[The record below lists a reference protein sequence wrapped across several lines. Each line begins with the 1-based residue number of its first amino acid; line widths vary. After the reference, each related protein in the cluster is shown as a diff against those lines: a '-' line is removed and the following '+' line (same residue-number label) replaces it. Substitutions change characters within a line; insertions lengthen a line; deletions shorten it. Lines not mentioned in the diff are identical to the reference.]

1 VAVHVKIAAT
11 VTTPRA
17 LPLVAAVL
25 AVAIVSIQVR
35 VIAGGRTWDDTRYH
49 AEVAPP
55 RLAAAE
61 AVQAGELPAWWEGSG
76 LGVPLAAEPSHGAM
90 YPLGWIASTPRLL
103 DLLAIVHL
111 LWGALGIA
119 VWARRRT
126 ATGAQG
132 ASEPAALA
140 AGLLAATSG
149 ILASAAVRG
158 ALPALSHLPWI
169 GVAAAALAAA
179 EDRRGRLRAALALG
193 GLIGLVATTGVLA
206 VLAQGLVLAVALGAR
221 RRAWLPLAGAL
232 AAGLVVGAAQWL
244 PALAQLGAG
253 AGGELR
259 GLPLARLVELVVPGS
274 FGSADPAR
282 GIPALA
288 GASPWA
294 PSLFAGAPL
303 LALGAVRT
311 PPLRLLAV
319 IVALAA
325 LALVAGRGGWP
336 AWLGAPELHVAALVV
351 VLAVNAGAGLDALMA
366 GDRRALIALGVG
378 AGCAGVALAAL
389 GALRARQPEAEAAI
403 ERAMLDGALG
413 LIAMLI
419 AFALA
424 WQVRERGAGRSTPL
438 VLVLLLLPS
447 AGAVPSTAPLT
458 DRSIVEEPPA
468 WAGAADAAGAADGT
482 PRRVFRPAFMHDR
495 PEDLGD
501 AIATLAGTSGWRW
514 GLGAARSED
523 PARPAAHDATWLAAA
538 ADGGALLDRF
548 GISLAILP
556 STLVV
561 PRHLKALAVRGDW
574 ALVAFP
580 AAPAASVLRGALWA
594 EADADALA
602 LLFPPAG
609 KLPRGTAVLQ
619 GRGPSRPDGGPP
631 LPCTIRRWRAGDL
644 ELACAGDAEGYA
656 VVSSTSAAGWRAEVD
671 GAPVPWLTADVL
683 RRAVPLPPGE
693 HVVRWT
699 YEAPLLAEGLWI
711 ALAGLAGLAAGLA
724 YLVATRRKAAPD
736 AEPGREPG
744 ARR

>member
-1 VAVHVKIAAT
+1 M
-11 VTTPRA
+11 TTPRA

-25 AVAIVSIQVR
+25 AVAIVAIQVR
-35 VIAGGRTWDDTRYH
+35 VIAGGQTWDDARYH

-55 RLAAAE
+55 RLAAAA
-61 AVQAGELPAWWEGSG
+61 AVWAGELPAWWEGSG

-90 YPLGWIASTPRLL
+90 YPPGWIAATPRLL
-103 DLLAIVHL
+103 DLLAIAHL

-119 VWARRRT
+119 VWARRR
-126 ATGAQG
+126 APTGAQG

-158 ALPALSHLPWI
+158 ALPALAHLPWI
-169 GVAAAALAAA
+169 GVCAAALAAA

-193 GLIGLVATTGVLA
+193 GLLGLVATAGVLA
-206 VLAQGLVLAVALGAR
+206 VLAQGLVLALALGAR
-221 RRAWLPLAGAL
+221 RRAWPWLGAAI
-232 AAGLVVGAAQWL
+232 AAGLAIGAAQWL
-244 PALAQLGAG
+244 PALAQLGA
-253 AGGELR
+253 ASGGEVS
-259 GLPLARLVELVVPGS
+259 GLPLARLVELIVPGA

-311 PPLRLLAV
+311 PPRRLLAV
-319 IVALAA
+319 IGAFAA

-351 VLAVNAGAGLDALMA
+351 VLAVNAGAGFDALMA

-378 AGCAGVALAAL
+378 AGCAGVALGAL
-389 GALRARQPEAEAAI
+389 GALRVRQPDAEAAI

-413 LIAMLI
+413 LIAMLL
-419 AFALA
+419 ALALA
-424 WQVRERGAGRSTPL
+424 WRVRERGAERGTPL

-447 AGAVPSTAPLT
+447 AGAAPSTAPLAE
-458 DRSIVEEPPA
+458 RALVEDAPA
-468 WAGAADAAGAADGT
+468 WARAADAAAADAAAAGGGA

-501 AIATLAGTSGWRW
+501 AIATLAGASGWRW

-523 PARPAAHDATWLAAA
+523 PARPRAHDPTWLAAA
-538 ADGGALLDRF
+538 RDGGALLDRF
-548 GISLAILP
+548 GIALAILP
-556 STLVV
+556 ATLVV
-561 PRHLKALAVRGDW
+561 PRHFKALATRGDW

-602 LLFPPAG
+602 LLFPPSPQGG
-609 KLPRGTAVLQ
+609 KLPRGTVVLR
-619 GRGPSRPDGGPP
+619 GRGPARPDRGPP
-631 LPCTIRRWRAGDL
+631 VPCAIQSWRAGEL
-644 ELACAGDAEGYA
+644 ELACAADADGYA
-656 VVSSTSAAGWRAEVD
+656 VVSSASAAGWRAEVD
-671 GAPVPWLTADVL
+671 GAAVPWLTADVL
-683 RRAVPLPPGE
+683 RRAVPLGAGA

-699 YEAPLLAEGLWI
+699 YEAPLSAAGLGLG
-711 ALAGLAGLAAGLA
+711 LAGLAGLAAGLG
-724 YLVATRRKAAPD
+724 YLAATRRKA
-736 AEPGREPG
+736 
-744 ARR
+744 